1 MNFTSKEEA
10 VPISLSKGG
19 NISLSKAAPGLTKV
33 TVGLGWDVRQ
43 TDGAA
48 FDLDGSVYLC
58 GASGTVRGDGDFVFY
73 NQLKS
78 GDGSVEHLGDNK
90 TGAGEG
96 DDENVRI
103 NLAAVPADV
112 DKIAVGVTIHEAAQ
126 RGQNFGMVRNA
137 FIRVVNDDSG
147 EELAR
152 YDLSED
158 ASVETSMVFGE
169 VYRNGGEWK
178 FRAVGQGFQGGLDAM
193 AKSFGVTL

>member
-1 MNFTSKEEA
+1 M
-10 VPISLSKGG
+10 PISLSKGA

-58 GASGTVRGDGDFVFY
+58 GVSGTVRGDGDFVFY

-103 NLAAVPADV
+103 NLATVPADV

-126 RGQNFGMVRNA
+126 RSQNFGMVRNA
-137 FIRVVNDDSG
+137 FIRIINDDNG

-169 VYRNGGEWK
+169 VYRHGGEWK